1 MRIGRSLFWSRRIIA
16 IVAVVVLSPLLGST
30 GSGQATAA
38 TCAPPAAD
46 EVLAIG
52 RAYIEAFNQGD
63 QQALGKLLAPTY
75 RHEVAIVV
83 EQDRAKHLERLAAVR
98 TAFPDGVFT
107 VEWMIADQDMVGIRH
122 RFTGTQL
129 GPYNDVP
136 ASGKRVAVGAFH
148 VHQIAC
154 GQIVQTWNAGDG
166 LGLLRQ
172 IGALPGPATTPAD
185 QETAAP
191 VPASTADCATTSPAD
206 NIAAARRWYDDVLN
220 AGRFDILDELLA
232 DDVVHHAA
240 MFVDRKGPEET
251 AGSLRAIRAGFPD
264 IHYAIDGVVAEGDK
278 VLIRWNGTGTQTGPF
293 LGIAPS
299 NAPVDMS
306 GMNAFRFA
314 CGKIVEGWS
323 EANSLTIM
331 RQIGAAP

>member
-1 MRIGRSLFWSRRIIA
+1 VRIGCSLFLARRVILT
-16 IVAVVVLSPLLGST
+16 VAMVVLPSLLGST
-30 GSGQATAA
+30 TSGPAAAA
-38 TCAPPAAD
+38 TCAPPTAD
-46 EVLAIG
+46 EALAIG

-63 QQALGKLLAPTY
+63 QQALGQLLASNY
-75 RHEVAIVV
+75 RHEGAIVV
-83 EQDRAKHLERLAAVR
+83 EQDRARHLERLAAVR

-107 VEWMIADQDMVGIRH
+107 VEWMIADQDMVAIRH

-172 IGALPGPATTPAD
+172 IGALAGPATTPAD
-185 QETAAP
+185 QEPAAS
-191 VPASTADCATTSPAD
+191 VTASTAACATTRPAD

-220 AGRFDILDELLA
+220 EGRFEVLDELLA

-240 MFVDRKGPEET
+240 LFVDLKGTEQT

-264 IHYAIDGVVAEGDK
+264 IHYTVEGIVAEGDK
-278 VLIRWNGTGTQTGPF
+278 VLIRWHGRGTQTGAF
-293 LGIAPS
+293 LGVAPS
-299 NAPVDMS
+299 NAPVDWS

-323 EANSLTIM
+323 EANGLTIM
-331 RQIGAAP
+331 RQIGAFP